1 MLNETFL
8 STYIFKTKIMYH
20 LFKISAVDNDF
31 GPDGDLEIEIQSVS
45 NNGDGKFKIQQ
56 ISSEKKAFIICIGK
70 LSRNLT
76 YVIMI
81 RASDQAIH
89 VFRRR

>member
-1 MLNETFL
+1 MPF
-8 STYIFKTKIMYH
+8 I
-20 LFKISAVDNDF
+20 LFKVSASDNDF
-31 GPDGDLEIEIQSVS
+31 GPDGNLVFEIQSVS

-56 ISSEKKAFIICIGK
+56 NSSEKKAFIICIGK